1 MLSVSEH
8 AGLDMSKPPSQM
20 TLVEVAEQLERVT
33 SWIEGE
39 RVKEREA
46 RQVYDVIRQ
55 QVEARIDQIKA
66 YTQELVRHQ
75 HMKMSGFAG
84 LLGQKQEVAAVAE
97 GARRPSPAIKPG
109 ERPKNLAEAIAAIWS
124 LDKYAEPLTTEEIGE
139 ALTEV
144 GYTTDAAPT
153 SIKSSVN
160 QALAKLCRVG
170 RVIRLRADGSRIA
183 IKDTTSRAR
192 KYVAAYRLG
201 DEVL

>member
-1 MLSVSEH
+1 MLSVEEPT
-8 AGLDMSKPPSQM
+8 GLEMSKPPAQM
-20 TLVEVAEQLERVT
+20 SLVELAEQLERVT
-33 SWIEGE
+33 SWIEVQ

-46 RQVYDVIRQ
+46 RQVYDAVRQ

-84 LLGQKQEVAAVAE
+84 LLGQKQEVQAA
-97 GARRPSPAIKPG
+97 GGQARKAPGVKPG
-109 ERPKNLAEAIAAIWS
+109 ERPKNLAEAIAAIWT

-139 ALTEV
+139 AISEV

-170 RVIRLRADGSRIA
+170 RVVRLRADGSRIA

-192 KYVAAYRLG
+192 KYIAAYRLG

>member
-1 MLSVSEH
+1 MLNVEERT
-8 AGLDMSKPPSQM
+8 GLDMSKSPSQM
-20 TLVEVAEQLERVT
+20 SLVEIAEALERVT
-33 SWIEGE
+33 SWIEAE

-46 RQVYDVIRQ
+46 RQVYEAVRQ

-66 YTQELVRHQ
+66 YTQELVRQQ

-84 LLGQKQEVAAVAE
+84 LLGQKQEVQAPPQPRKPAPAV
-97 GARRPSPAIKPG
+97 KPG
-109 ERPKNLAEAIAAIWS
+109 ERPKNLAEAIAAIWT
-124 LDKYAEPLTTEEIGE
+124 LDKYAEPLTTEEIAE
-139 ALTEV
+139 ALPEV

-153 SIKSSVN
+153 SVKSSVN

-170 RVIRLRADGSRIA
+170 RVIRLRADGSRIP

-192 KYVAAYRLG
+192 KYIAAFRLG